1 VTDWDVSGRTCV
13 VTGATA
19 GIGLVTA
26 RELAR
31 RGARVV
37 LVGRD
42 AAKCTAVA
50 MEIGAAGVA
59 VADLSSQ
66 REVRRLAADLRQRYE
81 QIDVLVNNAG
91 AVFTERR
98 ESVDGIEMT
107 LALNHLAYFLLTT
120 LLLDRIHG
128 RIVNVSSRAHER
140 LGLDFGDLQSKRR
153 YVGML
158 AYGRSKLAN
167 LYFTYEL
174 ARRLDPAQATV
185 NALHPG
191 LVASNFGLNNRGAWA
206 WIIRTSISGFG
217 MSPERGAATSV
228 YVATAPALSA
238 TTGKY
243 FERSRERESSPVS
256 YDVESAR
263 RLWDES
269 ERLVRASGF

>member
-1 VTDWDVSGRTCV
+1 LTWDVRGRTCV

-26 RELAR
+26 RDLAR

-37 LVGRD
+37 IVGRD

-50 MEIGAAGVA
+50 STIGAAGVA

-66 REVRRLAADLRQRYE
+66 HAIRRLADDLRQRYA

-107 LALNHLAYFLLTT
+107 FALNHLAYFLLTT
-120 LLLDRIHG
+120 LLLDRIQG
-128 RIVNVSSRAHER
+128 RIINVASAAHER
-140 LGLDFGDLQSKRR
+140 LALDFDDLQAKRR

-158 AYGRSKLAN
+158 QYGRSKLAN

-174 ARRLDPAQATV
+174 ARRVDPAQATV

-191 LVASNFGLNNRGAWA
+191 LVASDFGRHNAGAWA
-206 WIIRTSISGFG
+206 FAIRAAVTAFG
-217 MSPERGAATSV
+217 ISPERGAKTSLYLATSPDV
-228 YVATAPALSA
+228 RA

-243 FERSRERESSPVS
+243 FVRSRERRSSAAS
-256 YDVESAR
+256 YDVDAAR
-263 RLWDES
+263 RLWLES
-269 ERLVRASGF
+269 QRLV

>member
-1 VTDWDVSGRTCV
+1 V

-31 RGARVV
+31 LGARVV
-37 LVGRD
+37 IVGRD
-42 AAKCTAVA
+42 SAKCTAVA
-50 MEIGAAGVA
+50 SAIGAAGVA

-66 REVRRLAADLRQRYE
+66 QAIRRLAADLRQRYAR
-81 QIDVLVNNAG
+81 IDVLVNNAG

-98 ESVDGIEMT
+98 ESVDGIELT
-107 LALNHLAYFLLTT
+107 FALNHLAYFLLTT
-120 LLLDRIHG
+120 LLLDRIEG
-128 RIVNVSSRAHER
+128 RIINVSSRAHE
-140 LGLDFGDLQSKRR
+140 GLALNFDDLQATRR

-158 AYGRSKLAN
+158 QYGRSKLAN

-191 LVASNFGLNNRGAWA
+191 LVASDFGRRNSGAWGLA
-206 WIIRTSISGFG
+206 IRATVGAFG
-217 MSPERGAATSV
+217 ISPERGAKTSLYLATSPEV
-228 YVATAPALSA
+228 SG

-243 FERSRERESSPVS
+243 FDRSRERRSSPAS
-256 YDVESAR
+256 YDVEVAR
-263 RLWDES
+263 RLWEES
-269 ERLVRASGF
+269 ERLVSRTAGTNV